1 MADVLMPRLS
11 DSMDEGTILR
21 WLKRTGEE
29 VRRGDG
35 LAEIETDKATLTYEA
50 EAEGVLEVVAAEG
63 ETLPV
68 GAVIARLAPAPAR
81 GANGAPQ
88 ASSPSPA
95 AAAAAAA
102 AAHPTLSASPTP
114 DAPAPPP
121 PVEPPAPERIMAS
134 PLARRIARE
143 QGVQL
148 TGVAGA
154 GPGGRVVGTDVQAA
168 SPQPAAVDPEP
179 TAAPEPA
186 PVPEPAAVEPEP
198 P

>member
-102 AAHPTLSASPTP
+102 AANPTLSASPTP

-148 TGVAGA
+148 TGVAGT
-154 GPGGRVVGTDVQAA
+154 GPGGGVVSTALPAA
-168 SPQPAAVDPEP
+168 SAPPRAPPQT
-179 TAAPEPA
+179 TAAPAPAAAAPRPA
-186 PVPEPAAVEPEP
+186 PPPQPPA
-198 P
+198 